1 MWVFRVVGWVLYRV
15 QSPRPDDKWKTTD
28 VSLIV
33 PTIDCDEEA
42 LTEAIR
48 SWVLNE
54 PFEILIVTV
63 GMLPLFS
70 QCSSLLQQNLSSAEW
85 ATCVARGVVQLEGVS
100 VVILEVWIMLHAHSL
115 ANDGITNQ
123 LYDPR
128 ET

>member
-1 MWVFRVVGWVLYRV
+1 MWIFRVIGWFLYRV
-15 QSPRPDDKWKTTD
+15 QSPRPDDTFKTTD

-63 GMLPLFS
+63 ESARQAL
-70 QCSSLLQQNLSSAEW
+70 QDIVDKSLGSGITRVIVSPIANK
-85 ATCVARGVVQLEGVS
+85 RVQL
-100 VVILEVWIMLHAHSL
+100 VVGLSL
-115 ANDGITNQ
+115 IHI
-123 LYDPR
+123 
-128 ET
+128 